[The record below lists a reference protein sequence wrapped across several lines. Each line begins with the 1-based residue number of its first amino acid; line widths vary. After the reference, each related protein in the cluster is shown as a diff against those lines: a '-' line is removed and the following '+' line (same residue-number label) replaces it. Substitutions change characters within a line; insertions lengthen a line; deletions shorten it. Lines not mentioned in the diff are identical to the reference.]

1 MNGGTKSQYQVVAEW
16 GRGPEGHA
24 FGGVVPGVAAD
35 SQDRVY
41 AVLRK
46 PPAVLVYD
54 REGRFL
60 TSWGKDLFLN
70 PHGIY
75 ITSEDHVWV
84 TDVED
89 HTVRRFT
96 TDGELLQTLGTPG
109 KPGAPGMPFNSPT
122 RAVTAPSGEI
132 FVSDGYGQ
140 HRVHRF
146 APDGTLIMSW
156 GSEGAGPDQFSLPHS
171 IWVDGQ
177 GRVLVADRE
186 PNHRI
191 LIFDACG
198 TFQAEWTDVWG
209 PNDLFVDTEDNVYV
223 AEAARRVSLFSPDGQ
238 LLARWGEH
246 ESAPGSFPDY
256 PHGIWLDSQGNLY
269 VTEVPFLDNRLQ
281 KFERV

>member
-1 MNGGTKSQYQVVAEW
+1 MNVGTKPQYQVIAEW
-16 GRGPEGHA
+16 GRGPEGRA

-41 AVLRK
+41 AVVRK

-54 REGRFL
+54 REGCFL
-60 TSWGKDLFLN
+60 TSWGKDVFLN

-89 HTVRRFT
+89 HTVRKFT
-96 TDGELLQTLGTPG
+96 ADGELLQTLGTPG

-146 APDGTLIMSW
+146 TPDGTLIMSW
-156 GSEGAGPDQFSLPHS
+156 GSEGAGPDQFGLPHS
-171 IWVDGQ
+171 IWVDRQ
-177 GRVLVADRE
+177 ERVLVADRE

-191 LIFDACG
+191 LVFDASG
-198 TFQAEWTDVWG
+198 AFQAEWTDVEG
-209 PNDLFVDTEDNVYV
+209 PNDLFVDKDDNVYV

-238 LLARWGEH
+238 LLDRWGEH
-246 ESAPGSFPDY
+246 ESAPGNFPDY
-256 PHGIWLDSQGNLY
+256 PHALWLDSRGDLY